1 MTSRIRSRLEGPLPT
16 ESPDAVAETIGTD
29 ESLAISG
36 FGSVGYP
43 KALPLS
49 LASSSRDLSLTV
61 VSGGSVGEEIDV
73 ELMEAGAIARR
84 YPYQAQ
90 PVARRYVNN
99 RQVAFNDRHIYPL
112 GDEVAL
118 GQLVGSYTAVV
129 EAVAVGDGWYVPST
143 SIGPTPSYVRGAD
156 RLIIELNRAQPLEL
170 QRLHDVVSRS
180 PPPHRE
186 PLQLTGAID
195 RLGDPRVE
203 FDSSKLDAVI
213 ETDRPDSPYTFRE
226 LTDEEHGIGR
236 NLAAFLSQE
245 SRHNPLFDDVVHLQF
260 GVGNIG
266 NALMAE
272 LDQISFDGTRAVYFG
287 EVIQDGLLDMIDEGI
302 LRKASATSLA
312 LSRDGQRQLFDDV
325 DRYAES
331 IVVRQSSVSN
341 NPSLINRLGVVGINS
356 AAEVDLYGNANSTH
370 IGGTHVLNGIGGSG
384 DFIRNSLLSIIALPS
399 TAKDGSISRIVPMV
413 PHVDHTEHDIQVVVT
428 EQGVA
433 DLRGLAPHER
443 AEELIHNCVHPDFV
457 ESLRSYYESAAESSG
472 HIPHDLNRAF
482 EMHTDS

>member
-1 MTSRIRSRLEGPLPT
+1 MTVQITSRLNASLPIASAD
-16 ESPDAVAETIGTD
+16 EVAKTIATD

-49 LASSSRDLSLTV
+49 LASSSRDFSLTI

-73 ELMEAGAIARR
+73 KLVDAGAIARR

-90 PVARRYVNN
+90 RTARQRVND
-99 RQVAFNDRHIYPL
+99 RLIAFNDRHICTL

-129 EAVAVGDGWYVPST
+129 EAVAVGDGWYIPST

-156 RLIIELNRAQPLEL
+156 QLIIELNRTQPLEL
-170 QRLHDVVSRS
+170 QQLHDVVSRS

-186 PLQLTGAID
+186 PIQLTSAID
-195 RLGDPRVE
+195 RLGSPRVE
-203 FDSSKLDAVI
+203 FDSSKLEAVI
-213 ETDRPDSPYTFRE
+213 ETNRPDSPYTFRE
-226 LTDEEHGIGR
+226 LTDEEHGIGEH
-236 NLAAFLSQE
+236 LAAFLSQE
-245 SRHNPLFDDVVHLQF
+245 SERNPLFDDVVHLQF

-272 LDQISFDGTRAVYFG
+272 LNQVAFDGSKAVYFG

-302 LRKASATSLA
+302 LGTASATSLA
-312 LSRDGQRQLFDDV
+312 LSRGGQRRLFNDI
-325 DRYAES
+325 DRYADS

-341 NPSLINRLGVVGINS
+341 NPSLINRLGVVGVNS

-370 IGGTHVLNGIGGSG
+370 IGGTHVINGIGGSG

-413 PHVDHTEHDIQVVVT
+413 PHVDHTEHDIHIVVT

-443 AEELIHNCVHPDFV
+443 AEELIYNCAHPNFADA
-457 ESLRSYYESAAESSG
+457 LREYLESALKSSG
-472 HIPHDLNRAF
+472 HIPHNLDRAF
-482 EMHTDS
+482 KMYTDR

>member
-1 MTSRIRSRLEGPLPT
+1 MTERVKSRLEGSLPV
-16 ESPDAVAETIGTD
+16 ESPDAVAATVESD

-49 LASSSRDLSLTV
+49 LASSPRDLSLTI

-84 YPYQAQ
+84 YPYQTQ
-90 PVARRYVNN
+90 PPARRRVNDQ
-99 RQVAFNDRHIYPL
+99 RVAFNDRHIYAL

-129 EAVAVGDGWYVPST
+129 EAVAVGEGWYIPST
-143 SIGPTPSYVRGAD
+143 SIGPTPSYVHGAD
-156 RLIIELNRAQPLEL
+156 RLVIELNKAQPLEL

-186 PLQLTGAID
+186 PLQLAGAID
-195 RLGDPRVE
+195 RLGTPRVK
-203 FDSSKLDAVI
+203 FDASKLDAVI
-213 ETDRPDSPYTFRE
+213 ETNSPDSPYTFRD

-236 NLAAFLSQE
+236 HLAAFLSQE
-245 SRHNPLFDDVVHLQF
+245 SRQNPLFDDVVHLQF
-260 GVGNIG
+260 GVGNVG

-302 LRKASATSLA
+302 LREASATSLA
-312 LSRDGQRQLFDDV
+312 LSQDGQRKLFDDI

-384 DFIRNSLLSIIALPS
+384 DFIRNSLLSIVVLPS
-399 TAKDGSISRIVPMV
+399 TAKDESVSRIVPMV

-443 AEELIHNCVHPDFV
+443 AEELIHNCAHPDFV
-457 ESLRSYYESAAESSG
+457 ERLRGYYESAVESPG
-472 HIPHDLNRAF
+472 HIPHDLDRAF
-482 EMHTDS
+482 EMHTD